1 MNDAKKLDLILS
13 KIDKLGNEIKD
24 VRVTLENEIK
34 DVKATL
40 ESEIKDVRNEIKDV
54 RVILENEIRTNI
66 MRVAEGHLDLSRNL
80 KEAIKT
86 NNDYEMLTLK
96 VNTLESKVGEI
107 EKKIS

>member
-24 VRVTLENEIK
+24 V
-34 DVKATL
+34 KATL
-40 ESEIKDVRNEIKDV
+40 ESEIKDVRNEIKDVRNEIKDV